1 MNQIVQLM
9 RPGSLQLSA
18 LPPLATY
25 ATCALIGVSAAA
37 FSLTWACA
45 KEVNPP
51 ALSGMATSLVNVGC
65 FLGAALLQPL
75 VGWVIELYSP
85 SIAEATHEAVTM
97 GIRVL
102 AVAALGGFV
111 AACFIRETG
120 ARNLTESHG

>member
-1 MNQIVQLM
+1 
-9 RPGSLQLSA
+9 
-18 LPPLATY
+18 
-25 ATCALIGVSAAA
+25 
-37 FSLTWACA
+37 
-45 KEVNPP
+45 
-51 ALSGMATSLVNVGC
+51 MATSLVNVGC

-120 ARNLTESHG
+120 GRNLTESHG